1 MSQLDGPNVLNPRP
15 SGIQKVKKT
24 PLLLV
29 AICFCAI
36 LVFLVFKMSSRQQI
50 QKEQRKE
57 KVRQTVLVDTAN
69 KNFWFEDSKYDDLR
83 KNFSKEKA
91 KEVIAT
97 EPTKNAKLVLD
108 PLQEIPIDEQEQILL
123 KEKDRTETE
132 LRRLEEQARID
143 AQRQYFEAIKSPG
156 VVASSQSYS
165 RNSSQEQRQS
175 FENSSSQ
182 SLRMDQEMIS
192 GSSSYLQANPD
203 QNQQESKQK
212 FLSGGVTTSN
222 YLPSGKQPPLSR
234 YEVKAGTVI
243 PAALIQGINS
253 DLPGNVTAMVREN
266 VYDTVS
272 GRYLL
277 IPQGAKLIGQYDS
290 KLSFG
295 QNRLLIV
302 WTRLIFPDGASLDLQ
317 KMQGV
322 DMAGYAG
329 FKDRVDHHY
338 LRIYGN
344 ALLLSVLGAGYE
356 FLDPSENRTDTSE
369 TVASNIGRELAQT
382 TSQMTQ
388 KNINIQPTIIIRPGY
403 KFNILVMKD
412 MILENLND

>member
-1 MSQLDGPNVLNPRP
+1 MSNLDGPNILTPRP

-24 PLLLV
+24 PLFLV

-36 LVFLVFKMSSRQQI
+36 LVFLVFKMSARQKV

-57 KVRQTVLVDTAN
+57 KVRQTVLVDTAD
-69 KNFWFEDSKYDDLR
+69 KNLWFEDSKYDDIR
-83 KNFSKEKA
+83 KSFSKEKDR
-91 KEVIAT
+91 EVIAT
-97 EPTKNAKLVLD
+97 EPTKNANPILD

-123 KEKDRTETE
+123 KEKDHTETE
-132 LRRLEEQARID
+132 LRRLEEQARIE

-156 VVASSQSYS
+156 IVTSSQSYS
-165 RNSSQEQRQS
+165 RNSFQEQSQG
-175 FENSSSQ
+175 FENSQNQ
-182 SLRMDQEMIS
+182 SARMDQEMVS
-192 GSSSYLQANPD
+192 GSSPYLQANPD

-212 FLSGGVTTSN
+212 FISGGVTASN
-222 YLPSGKQPPLSR
+222 YLPTGKQTPLSR

-266 VYDTVS
+266 VYDSVS

-302 WTRLIFPDGASLDLQ
+302 WTRLIFPDGSSLDLQ

-322 DMAGYAG
+322 DLAGYSG

-344 ALLLSVLGAGYE
+344 ALLLSVFGAGYE

-388 KNINIQPTIIIRPGY
+388 KNINIQPTIVIRPGY